1 MKNILILCAFLL
13 FSASAF
19 GQMIPKGALIGVH
32 NVTLKLNG
40 STTEAEYLAAL
51 ESKFIPVFSKAFEC
65 EVHVLNYVR
74 GESENKIASEN
85 KIGFLFV
92 FKDAA
97 TRDKYNNP
105 EGGMNEA
112 GKAAWAK
119 VEPIEAELSKLG
131 TRSTSS
137 YIDWGVR

>member
-19 GQMIPKGALIGVH
+19 GQMVPKGALIGIH
-32 NVTLKLNG
+32 NITLTLNG

-51 ESKFIPVFSKAFEC
+51 ESKLIPVFSKAFEC
-65 EVHVLNYVR
+65 EIHVLKDLR
-74 GESENKIASEN
+74 GTSEN
-85 KIGFLFV
+85 KIGLLFV

-105 EGGMNEA
+105 EGGLNEA

-137 YIDWGVR
+137 YIDWGVQ

>member
-1 MKNILILCAFLL
+1 MKNILILSAFLL

-19 GQMIPKGALIGVH
+19 GQMIPKGAFIGVH

-40 STTEAEYLAAL
+40 STTEAQYLAAL

-74 GESENKIASEN
+74 GESENKI
-85 KIGFLFV
+85 GFLFV

-97 TRDKYNNP
+97 TRDKYYNP
-105 EGGMNEA
+105 EGVLNDA
-112 GKAAWAK
+112 GRAAWAK

>member
-1 MKNILILCAFLL
+1 MKNILILCAFVL

-74 GESENKIASEN
+74 GTSEN

-92 FKDAA
+92 FKNAA
-97 TRDKYNNP
+97 ARDKFYSAD
-105 EGGMNEA
+105 GSLNEA
-112 GKAAWAK
+112 GNAAWAK

>member
-1 MKNILILCAFLL
+1 MKNILILSAFLL

-40 STTEAEYLAAL
+40 STTEAQYLAAL

-74 GESENKIASEN
+74 GTSEN

-105 EGGMNEA
+105 EGGMNDA
-112 GKAAWAK
+112 GRAAWAK

>member
-1 MKNILILCAFLL
+1 MKNILILSAFLL

-32 NVTLKLNG
+32 NVILKLNG

-74 GESENKIASEN
+74 GTSEN

-105 EGGMNEA
+105 EGGLNEA

-131 TRSTSS
+131 TRKSST
-137 YIDWGVR
+137 YIDWGVQ

>member
-1 MKNILILCAFLL
+1 MKNILILSAFLL
-13 FSASAF
+13 FSATAF
-19 GQMIPKGALIGVH
+19 GQMIPKGALVGVH
-32 NVTLKLNG
+32 NITLTLNG

-51 ESKFIPVFSKAFEC
+51 ESKLIPVFSKAFEC
-65 EVHVLNYVR
+65 EIHVLKYIR
-74 GESENKIASEN
+74 GTSEN
-85 KIGFLFV
+85 KIGLLFV

-131 TRSTSS
+131 TRKSST
-137 YIDWGVR
+137 YIDWGVQ

>member
-1 MKNILILCAFLL
+1 MKNILILSAFLL
-13 FSASAF
+13 FGATAF
-19 GQMIPKGALIGVH
+19 GQMIPKGALVGVH
-32 NVTLKLNG
+32 NITLTLNG

-51 ESKFIPVFSKAFEC
+51 ESKLIPVFSKAFEC
-65 EVHVLNYVR
+65 EIHVLKYIR
-74 GESENKIASEN
+74 GTSEN
-85 KIGFLFV
+85 KIGLLFV

-131 TRSTSS
+131 TRKSTT
-137 YIDWGVR
+137 YIDWGVQ

>member
-1 MKNILILCAFLL
+1 MKNILILSAFLL

-51 ESKFIPVFSKAFEC
+51 ESKLIPVFSKVFEC
-65 EVHVLNYVR
+65 EVHVLKYLR
-74 GESENKIASEN
+74 GTSEN
-85 KIGFLFV
+85 KIGLLFV

-97 TRDKYNNP
+97 TRDKFYSS
-105 EGGMNEA
+105 EGVLNET

-119 VEPIEAELSKLG
+119 VEPIEGELSKLG
-131 TRSTSS
+131 TRTGT
-137 YIDWGVR
+137 YIDWRVQ

>member
-1 MKNILILCAFLL
+1 MKNILILSAFLL

-32 NVTLKLNG
+32 NFTLTLNG
-40 STTEAEYLAAL
+40 STTEAQYLAAF
-51 ESKFIPVFSKAFEC
+51 ESKFIPVFSKVFEC
-65 EVHVLNYVR
+65 EVHVLKYVR
-74 GESENKIASEN
+74 GTSENKM
-85 KIGFLFV
+85 GLLFV

-105 EGGMNEA
+105 EGGLNEA
-112 GKAAWAK
+112 GNAAWAK

-131 TRSTSS
+131 TRKSST
-137 YIDWGVR
+137 YIDWGVQ

>member
-1 MKNILILCAFLL
+1 MKNILILSAFLL

-40 STTEAEYLAAL
+40 STTEAQYLAAL

-74 GESENKIASEN
+74 GESENKI
-85 KIGFLFV
+85 GFLFV

-97 TRDKYNNP
+97 TRDKYYNP
-105 EGGMNEA
+105 EGVLNDA
-112 GKAAWAK
+112 GRAAWAK

>member
-1 MKNILILCAFLL
+1 MKNIVILCAFVL

-19 GQMIPKGALIGVH
+19 GQMVPKGALVGVH
-32 NVTLKLNG
+32 NITLTLNG
-40 STTEAEYLAAL
+40 STTEAQYFAAF
-51 ESKFIPVFSKAFEC
+51 ESKFIPVFSKVFEC
-65 EVHVLNYVR
+65 EVHVLKYVR
-74 GESENKIASEN
+74 GTSEN
-85 KIGFLFV
+85 KIGLLFV

-105 EGGMNEA
+105 EGGLNEA

>member
-1 MKNILILCAFLL
+1 MKNILILSAFLL
-13 FSASAF
+13 FSATAF
-19 GQMIPKGALIGVH
+19 GQMIPKGALVGVH
-32 NVTLKLNG
+32 NITLTLNG

-51 ESKFIPVFSKAFEC
+51 ESKLIPVFSKAFEC
-65 EVHVLNYVR
+65 EIHVLKYIR
-74 GESENKIASEN
+74 GTSEN
-85 KIGFLFV
+85 KIGLLFV

-131 TRSTSS
+131 TRKSTT
-137 YIDWGVR
+137 YIDWGVQ

>member
-1 MKNILILCAFLL
+1 MKNILILSAFLL

-19 GQMIPKGALIGVH
+19 GQMIPKGALLGVH
-32 NVTLKLNG
+32 NITLKLNG
-40 STTEAEYLAAL
+40 STTEAQYLAAF
-51 ESKFIPVFSKAFEC
+51 ESKLIPVFSKVFEC

-74 GESENKIASEN
+74 GTSENKL
-85 KIGFLFV
+85 GLLFV

-105 EGGMNEA
+105 EGGLNEA

-131 TRSTSS
+131 TRSGT